1 MALFLQQM
9 RQPPL
14 LSDNPTLIPTVHR
27 FRFALISTLIL
38 GFGLVR
44 SNASPVLYYSPVGN
58 ALNAGL
64 GASSST
70 LFTQAVVNQFGA
82 SNVRSIAD
90 FSNTATYSDAD
101 VLFINLR
108 GDSDAL
114 QGQEK
119 TNIINFINA
128 GGAVFFIGE
137 HNQWATWDNSFLGIY
152 GGSVVPW
159 GTFVQNSG
167 KTAATPSQFTAGGFN
182 GIAVSNP
189 GGISGGTGIPIYMG
203 AVNPLAEMYGPSNN
217 AIAFMDTLALSNSNS
232 NQSFFYGNLASWLY
246 VTGSAY
252 ETSQANNGGGG
263 SSVPDSGAG
272 LALAGTVLMMGAVR
286 ASRRR

>member
-1 MALFLQQM
+1 M
-9 RQPPL
+9 
-14 LSDNPTLIPTVHR
+14 HC
-27 FRFALISTLIL
+27 FRFALISSLIL

-44 SNASPVLYYSPVGN
+44 SEASPVLYYSPVGSP
-58 ALNAGL
+58 LNAGL

-90 FSNTATYSDAD
+90 FSNASAYSDAD
-101 VLFINLR
+101 VLFLNLR
-108 GDSDAL
+108 ADSASL

-137 HNQWATWDNSFLGIY
+137 HNQWATWDDSFLGIF
-152 GGSVVPW
+152 GGHVIPW

-167 KTAATPSQFTAGGFN
+167 KTADTPSQFTAGGFN

-189 GGISGGTGIPIYMG
+189 GAISGGTGIPIYVG
-203 AVNPLAEMYGPSNN
+203 VNPLAEMYGPSNN
-217 AIAFMDTLALSNSNS
+217 AIAFMDTLALSDSNS

-252 ETSQANNGGGG
+252 ETSQANSNGGGG

-272 LALAGTVLMMGAVR
+272 LAFVGTLLVMGAIR
-286 ASRRR
+286 FARRR